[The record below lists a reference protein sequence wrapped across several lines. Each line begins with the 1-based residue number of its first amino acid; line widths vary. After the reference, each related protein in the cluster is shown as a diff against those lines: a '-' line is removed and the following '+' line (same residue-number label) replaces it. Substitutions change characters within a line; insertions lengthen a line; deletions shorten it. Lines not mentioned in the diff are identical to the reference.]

1 MVRLYSNSHKWALTA
16 SDKAG
21 TAAGTGSF
29 SMTAG
34 EGEVE
39 GESEDQGCKGCS
51 IFILLAISSVK
62 SAIRQHR
69 YVRVLYI

>member
-16 SDKAG
+16 RDKAG

-34 EGEVE
+34 AGEVE
-39 GESEDQGCKGCS
+39 GEWLFRADVVS
-51 IFILLAISSVK
+51 IK
-62 SAIRQHR
+62 
-69 YVRVLYI
+69 